1 MFPGARFRFDPDRVA
16 EASTTVVLS
25 MTWMLKRDC
34 WCYTGLNDTHKDDYD
49 GRAELPRMIESVE
62 QESLGEDDRVEPSMT
77 TRPGPRVADGCVAR
91 ASEGLIASTFGGQ
104 DLLDRESI
112 LKDVA

>member
-1 MFPGARFRFDPDRVA
+1 
-16 EASTTVVLS
+16 
-25 MTWMLKRDC
+25 
-34 WCYTGLNDTHKDDYD
+34 
-49 GRAELPRMIESVE
+49 MIE
-62 QESLGEDDRVEPSMT
+62 LWSMT

-112 LKDVA
+112 VKDVA